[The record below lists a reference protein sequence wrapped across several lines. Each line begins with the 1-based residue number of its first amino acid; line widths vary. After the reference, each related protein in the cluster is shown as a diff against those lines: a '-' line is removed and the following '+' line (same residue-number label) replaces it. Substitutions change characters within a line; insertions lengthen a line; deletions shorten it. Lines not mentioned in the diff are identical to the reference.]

1 LEDLG
6 RDFEYGD
13 AVPNNGIEH
22 GRASGA
28 PAGISRRR
36 LVQTAAW
43 TTPAILIATAAPA
56 YAVSGVDVN
65 AGLPTTDRTTRLL
78 ASGLDITIPFRND
91 GSVNATALV
100 VTVTLVP
107 GTPGESSK
115 INALATTS
123 SAARNAGWS
132 APASGG
138 SASVR
143 TFAFTR
149 LGGLAAGASSTLT
162 FTVHASNNALQAP
175 HQGGTITVAITSTTP
190 ASANNSGS
198 STTYV

>member
-1 LEDLG
+1 
-6 RDFEYGD
+6 
-13 AVPNNGIEH
+13 VPNEGIEH

-65 AGLPTTDRTTRLL
+65 AGLPTTFRSISPLV
-78 ASGLDITIPFRND
+78 SGLDITIPFSND

-107 GTPGESSK
+107 TNPSAPSR
-115 INALATTS
+115 INAASTTATAS
-123 SAARNAGWS
+123 QADGWS
-132 APASGG
+132 APAAGG
-138 SASVR
+138 TSAVR

-162 FTVHASNNALQAP
+162 FTVHASNNALAAP
-175 HQGGTITVAITSTTP
+175 NQGGTITVAITSTTP